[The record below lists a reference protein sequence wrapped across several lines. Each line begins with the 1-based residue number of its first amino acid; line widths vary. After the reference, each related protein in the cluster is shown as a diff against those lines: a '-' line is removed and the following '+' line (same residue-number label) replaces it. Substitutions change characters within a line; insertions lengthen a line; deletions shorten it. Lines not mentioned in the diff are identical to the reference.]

1 MVVDP
6 AASPASSSS
15 GRADIGIAGSVGQ
28 AQLCQDLIKAMIWAG
43 WSSEEA
49 RSDVGE
55 TLVRLG
61 QQIADLCASNAQT
74 SEYNRVNSE
83 AGLIRSL

>member
-1 MVVDP
+1 
-6 AASPASSSS
+6 
-15 GRADIGIAGSVGQ
+15 
-28 AQLCQDLIKAMIWAG
+28 MIWAG

-83 AGLIRSL
+83 AGLIRAL

>member
-1 MVVDP
+1 
-6 AASPASSSS
+6 
-15 GRADIGIAGSVGQ
+15 
-28 AQLCQDLIKAMIWAG
+28 MIWAG

-55 TLVRLG
+55 TMVRLG
-61 QQIADLCASNAQT
+61 QQIADLCTFNAQT

>member
-1 MVVDP
+1 MVADP
-6 AASPASSSS
+6 TASPASSSS

-74 SEYNRVNSE
+74 SECNRVKVKR
-83 AGLIRSL
+83 G